1 MITAENCPIKYGGTL
16 HLETENA
23 NPFYHVAD
31 ALAIKIYSTYKYI
44 TITKAIMMGCD
55 IMVNSAL
62 TLSNDCGR
70 TAGN

>member
-1 MITAENCPIKYGGTL
+1 MKYGGTL

-31 ALAIKIYSTYKYI
+31 ALAIKIHSTYKYKAI
-44 TITKAIMMGCD
+44 TITKTIMMGCD

-62 TLSNDCGR
+62 TLSNDCGQ